1 MRDLEIRGAGNI
13 LGTQQHGH
21 MESVG
26 YDLYMKMLNQAVGE
40 EKGELQPAPE
50 KECLIDLPI
59 DAYIPPEYIKS
70 VPNKI
75 AMYRR
80 IADIR
85 TIDDADDVM
94 DELID
99 RFGEPPMSVQGL
111 IMVALMRN
119 TALAQGIYEI
129 GKSGNKI
136 NLYIESLDMNKI
148 SALAAKMRGRITVAA
163 AGKPHIAIKLNQGEE
178 QLAILKKALEI
189 MEKAAGS

>member
-1 MRDLEIRGAGNI
+1 MGDIETRVD
-13 LGTQQHGH
+13 
-21 MESVG
+21 V
-26 YDLYMKMLNQAVGE
+26 KV
-40 EKGELQPAPE
+40 
-50 KECLIDLPI
+50 
-59 DAYIPPEYIKS
+59 DAYLPKEYVSNDLLRVEMYK
-70 VPNKI
+70 KI
-75 AMYRR
+75 AT
-80 IADIR
+80 IR
-85 TIDDADDVM
+85 SQDTRDDLIE
-94 DELID
+94 ELID

-163 AGKPHIAIKLNQGEE
+163 AGKPHIAIKLNPGEE